1 MTARINIVL
10 AQLNPHVG
18 DVSGNIQRIIRAVA
32 DARKLGAQLVVFPE
46 LSVTG
51 YPPEDLLFREDFII
65 RAHKAIDHLVVRLPA
80 EVTVVVGYP
89 RKVGEA
95 LYNSAVVLRQGM
107 IVTHYN
113 KWLLPNY
120 GVFDEKRYFL
130 PGNNPCVIEA
140 NGCPIGITIC
150 EDAWEFGPVEA
161 AVAAGAR
168 IVVSLNASPYTRGKS
183 AVRQQQVLA
192 ARARSCRCPIIYVN
206 QVGGQDELV
215 FDGGSFTVNS
225 AGLVVQRSPQF
236 QEHLARIECSLT
248 TTGVVHCTGK
258 VVAEQNDIVTVYQA
272 LTLGLGDYIH
282 KNGFPGALV
291 GLSGGI
297 DSALTLAIAA
307 DALGADCVEAILMP
321 SRYTRQM
328 SIDDAL
334 FEAKTLGIKPHLL
347 EIEPS
352 FRALMGTL
360 QPVFGQ
366 VKADTTEENIQA
378 RIRGLML
385 MAISNKCGKMVVTTG
400 NKSEMA
406 VGYAT
411 LYGDMVGGFAV
422 LKDVPKTLVYQ
433 LAKYRNSQSE
443 VIPQRVIERPPS
455 AELAPDQLDEDS
467 LPPYPELDAV
477 LERYIELEW
486 CVDKIESDGY
496 TRSMIERVVDLVD
509 RNEYKRRQAAPGV
522 RISGR
527 AFGRDRRYPLTWAR
541 YHR

>member
-183 AVRQQQVLA
+183 AVRQRQVLA